1 MGNALTT
8 VYRKGALEAEGSPVA
23 DVSDYL
29 GAACVGLYYRFR
41 RRDWL

>member
-8 VYRKGALEAEGSPVA
+8 VYRKGALEAEGFPVA
-23 DVSDYL
+23 DVSA
-29 GAACVGLYYRFR
+29 AACVGLDYRFR